1 MLASVGDIKSD
12 YYKSESLVAMVRA
25 KHVQSW
31 PDYFNAATSIDSD
44 YYKKEAL
51 TAALDQDPLPRD
63 VVVGV
68 LSAASKMK
76 SDSEMSEV
84 LSTIAR
90 NYKID
95 DSLRPAYEK
104 AVDAMESEYYRGA
117 ALSALRRSMSR

>member
-1 MLASVGDIKSD
+1 
-12 YYKSESLVAMVRA
+12 
-25 KHVQSW
+25 
-31 PDYFNAATSIDSD
+31 
-44 YYKKEAL
+44 
-51 TAALDQDPLPRD
+51 
-63 VVVGV
+63 
-68 LSAASKMK
+68 MK

-95 DSLRPAYEK
+95 DSLRAAYEK